1 MNLSSTRVYSIV
13 PSTEGHSLGFF
24 PSDPP
29 SPNWKSAEPIATI
42 IKGIV
47 VIGLWT
53 AVASWAILKVVGLV
67 TDLRVS
73 EEEEYSGL
81 DVTEHEERSYDLS

>member
-1 MNLSSTRVYSIV
+1 MVSFIGVQGGFLGSSAGEAWV
-13 PSTEGHSLGFF
+13 PMEQFF
-24 PSDPP
+24 
-29 SPNWKSAEPIATI
+29 IQM
-42 IKGIV
+42 KGIV

>member
-42 IKGIV
+42 RKGIV
-47 VIGLWT
+47 VI
-53 AVASWAILKVVGLV
+53 IRI
-67 TDLRVS
+67 DLL
-73 EEEEYSGL
+73 GK
-81 DVTEHEERSYDLS
+81 

>member
-42 IKGIV
+42 RKGIV
-47 VIGLWT
+47 VIIRNAQTYQGSLSELSSSSGGVYSSFSDLG
-53 AVASWAILKVVGLV
+53 AV
-67 TDLRVS
+67 
-73 EEEEYSGL
+73 
-81 DVTEHEERSYDLS
+81 